1 MNEMKNIW
9 KEGIM
14 GVVVGDALGCPV
26 QFETRE
32 EVAKHPVTG
41 MRGHGTFDL
50 PAGSWTDDS
59 SLTLALL
66 DSIGRTGKLDLK
78 DIMDNFVD
86 WLDNGA
92 FTPYGYAYDIGFGTE
107 EAICEYKRHGNP
119 QLCGGR
125 SEYNNGNG
133 SLMRIMPAC
142 LYCYAKGM
150 SDEDAVRAIQAV
162 GSLTHAHLRANIACC
177 LYFFMIRE
185 VLDNAGT
192 LKERMQKGLDKGFA
206 YFEKEEANKKELAHY
221 DRLRD
226 LKAFAQTPA
235 EEIRSGGYVVE
246 TLEAVVW
253 ALITTEIFEQALL
266 KVVNHGKD
274 TDTTGAIAGGI
285 AALYYRFDAIPKSW
299 PFDIKKYMT
308 ILNLCEKAEQ
318 AVQNGKEDKNPEG

>member
-1 MNEMKNIW
+1 MSNGEMIW
-9 KEGIM
+9 KEGII

-26 QFETRE
+26 QFKSRE
-32 EVAKHPVTG
+32 EISKDPVTG

-66 DSIGRTGKLDLK
+66 DSICRTGKLDLK

-86 WLDNGA
+86 WLDHGA
-92 FTPYGYAYDIGFGTE
+92 FTPYGYAYDIGFGTM
-107 EAICEYKRHGNP
+107 EAIHAYKRNGNP
-119 QLCGGR
+119 LLCGGR
-125 SEYNNGNG
+125 SEKNNGNG

-142 LYCYAKGM
+142 LYCCQKGM
-150 SDEDAVRAIQAV
+150 NNEDAVRAIQAV
-162 GSLTHAHLRANIACC
+162 GSLTHAHIRANIACC

-185 VLDNAGT
+185 VLDGEGSLT
-192 LKERMQKGLDKGFA
+192 ECMQKGLDRGFA
-206 YFEKEEANKKELAHY
+206 YFDKDEDNSKEIAHY

-226 LKAFAQTPA
+226 LTAFAPTPA

-253 ALITTEIFEQALL
+253 SLITTETFEQALL

-274 TDTTGAIAGGI
+274 TDTTSAIAGGI
-285 AALYYRFDAIPKSW
+285 AALYYGFDAIPKSW
-299 PFDIKKYMT
+299 TFDIKKYMT
-308 ILNLCEKAEQ
+308 IIGLCEKAEQ
-318 AVQNGKEDKNPEG
+318 AVCNDREDGKTKG